1 VHIRRRGRDG
11 QALDE
16 VVGAYPAGAGVPYV
30 RYGAA
35 FRRSPATLSV
45 RCGVPGRQVALPRC
59 YQYEKLAELCLGL
72 SAERVTIYGVD
83 VSAADIA
90 RIPAGNVRLLRAEFV
105 ARWQTA
111 RRFHEEQARRVCR
124 TGIAPVWW
132 IPDRGGMSGH
142 GAAGYAPP
150 VPARREPRPG

>member
-1 VHIRRRGRDG
+1 V
-11 QALDE
+11 L
-16 VVGAYPAGAGVPYV
+16 YV

-105 ARWQTA
+105 ARWQMA

-124 TGIAPVWW
+124 TGIAPVV
-132 IPDRGGMSGH
+132 DT
-142 GAAGYAPP
+142 
-150 VPARREPRPG
+150 